1 MQIAGKV
8 LKGGAMDSGLYA
20 ACAGL
25 MARTTSLDTIAS
37 NLANASSAGFRGQ
50 RNVFGTVLAEAA
62 HHRTLNA
69 LNQVTNSYGVLS
81 GTEMDSTQGT
91 LTHTGNDL
99 DVALEGP
106 GYLKV
111 KTAHGMVYTRNGSLQ
126 VSSAG
131 VLTTAAGDP
140 VLGLGDSTLTLAR
153 GTVTISTDGTVS
165 SGGAITGRLK
175 LVDFPAA
182 TTLTSRGNG
191 YYTAPADAEKTA
203 VGTGVRQGAIE
214 NSNVSPVDGVVQLIT
229 AQRSA
234 ESMRHVLSMLDSE
247 MDKTAASDLARVNAA

>member
-1 MQIAGKV
+1 
-8 LKGGAMDSGLYA
+8 MDSGLYA

-37 NLANASSAGFRGQ
+37 NLANSSSAGFRGQ

-81 GTEMDSTQGT
+81 GTQMDATQGT

-106 GYLKV
+106 GYFKV
-111 KTAHGMVYTRNGSLQ
+111 QTSNGVAYTRNGSFQ
-126 VSSAG
+126 VSFAG
-131 VLTTAAGDP
+131 LLVTATGDP
-140 VLGLGDSTLTLAR
+140 VLGEGGGTLTLAH
-153 GTVTISTDGTVS
+153 GPVSISADGTVS
-165 SGGAITGRLK
+165 TGGAIAGRLK
-175 LVDFPAA
+175 VVDIASSSA
-182 TTLTSRGNG
+182 LTSRGNG
-191 YYTAPADAEKTA
+191 YYTAPADQEQAA
-203 VGTGVRQGAIE
+203 PGTGIRQGAIE
-214 NSNVSPVDGVVQLIT
+214 NSNVSPVDGVVDLIT

-247 MDKTAASDLARVNAA
+247 MDKTAAQDLARVNAA